1 MVDQVV
7 TPAEAQTATTPEAF
21 AQAPKQRSF
30 WVNFAIQ
37 NKTGTIAF
45 GVFIAILLL
54 AFVGPFFMPDANP
67 SDGRNVYATPSSDHW
82 LGTDY
87 MAKDTW
93 YQIVMGGRSLLLVAA
108 AAALMSTA
116 ISVVFGALAAMI
128 GGKFD
133 VVVLTITD
141 VVLTVPTIIL
151 LGVLAAF
158 VKLNSPFLLALIL
171 AVTGWPTLLRAV
183 RSQVLSLKER
193 EYVEAARML
202 DLGTSHLLHRDQF
215 RGRDD
220 RRDLWAGDP
229 VLPGTGF
236 AGGQQLGPDDPAG
249 LRAGR
254 PEQPGRNVVHHVADL
269 HDYDAPAFTGP
280 DVAFAGR
287 HLQPTT
293 SRRVAGIAGDGD
305 GVTRED
311 MQIGG

>member
-7 TPAEAQTATTPEAF
+7 QPADVQTATKPEAF
-21 AQAPKQRSF
+21 AKAPKQRSF
-30 WVNFAIQ
+30 WVNFAAQ

-45 GVFIAILLL
+45 GVFLAILLL
-54 AFVGPFFMPDANP
+54 AFVGPFFMPDTNP
-67 SDGRNVYATPSSDHW
+67 SDGRNVYATPSSEHW

-93 YQIVMGGRSLLLVAA
+93 YQIVKGGRSLLLVAA

-116 ISVVFGALAAMI
+116 ISVVFGSLAAMI

-133 VVVLTITD
+133 VTVLTITD

-171 AVTGWPTLLRAV
+171 AATGWPTLLRAV

-202 DLGTSHLLHRDQF
+202 DLGTAHLLF
-215 RGRDD
+215 KE
-220 RRDLWAGDP
+220 
-229 VLPGTGF
+229 VLPNMMSYIVINF
-236 AGGQQLGPDDPAG
+236 
-249 LRAGR
+249 
-254 PEQPGRNVVHHVADL
+254 
-269 HDYDAPAFTGP
+269 
-280 DVAFAGR
+280 
-287 HLQPTT
+287 
-293 SRRVAGIAGDGD
+293 VAGMTGAIYGQVILYFLGLVSLAGNNWGLMIQQGYAQGALNNRDAMWFIMTPIFMITMLQLSLVLMSRSLED
-305 GVTRED
+305 IFNPRLRE
-311 MQIGG
+311 G